1 MQQPLSISGWQRA
14 VPLAQAARSTRDTK
28 GQEGKGTEHTS
39 TSSYPSSR
47 ACMLRISWQRVR
59 ALEPLSMRRA
69 PQLRSRRLRAQR
81 ARAARRTV
89 GIVCLMSYHVKPEG
103 SRSASCLSICGG
115 QRTRIALYA
124 GCSLWRTPGSRHH
137 GSDPSAQRPFG
148 SLSPVVTAV
157 GSGAICR
164 GNPAWHYKPPPGWSS
179 LIMTNTNRNLQMR
192 R

>member
-14 VPLAQAARSTRDTK
+14 VPLAQARTRDTK
-28 GQEGKGTEHTS
+28 GQEGKGTEHTL

-89 GIVCLMSYHVKPEG
+89 GIVCLMS
-103 SRSASCLSICGG
+103 
-115 QRTRIALYA
+115 
-124 GCSLWRTPGSRHH
+124 
-137 GSDPSAQRPFG
+137 
-148 SLSPVVTAV
+148 
-157 GSGAICR
+157 
-164 GNPAWHYKPPPGWSS
+164 
-179 LIMTNTNRNLQMR
+179 
-192 R
+192 